1 MKTGLIYQV
10 ATGQIMMTVVAPD
23 EESILLQKHG
33 REDLDAIMDIEVDG
47 REFYIHEGAPKPRPE
62 MGLSVQGEAYLSV
75 GEVLRVEGIPA
86 GTEVVYPGGRAT
98 VDDGFIEWSTN
109 EPGNY
114 YFKFF
119 NFPAKEVE
127 INAIVG

>member
-1 MKTGLIYQV
+1 MN
-10 ATGQIMMTVVAPD
+10 VVAPD
-23 EESILLQKHG
+23 EESILLQKIG
-33 REDLDAIMDIEVDG
+33 RDDLEAILDLDLNG
-47 REFYIHEGAPKPRPE
+47 QEFYIENGSPKPRPD
-62 MGLSVQGEAYLSV
+62 MGVSVQGEAYLSV
-75 GEVLRVEGIPA
+75 GEVLRVEGIPS
-86 GTEVVYPGGRAT
+86 GTDVVYPGGRAT

-109 EPGNY
+109 EPGSY